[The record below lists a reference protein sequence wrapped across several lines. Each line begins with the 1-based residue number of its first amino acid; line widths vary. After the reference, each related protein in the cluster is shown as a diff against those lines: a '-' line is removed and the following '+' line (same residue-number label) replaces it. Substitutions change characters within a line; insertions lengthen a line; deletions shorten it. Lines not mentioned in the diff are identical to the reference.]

1 MDASEL
7 RVGFARL
14 LMLGAIA
21 CGIVGLIIGI
31 VDREWKLGVTGW
43 FSGGTLLAVLSVVV
57 LADEFIAARRQKD

>member
-7 RVGFARL
+7 RVGLARL